1 MEISTQTGLPG
12 RRMLG
17 AIAGALA
24 VFWLQPVAQ
33 GQELQRNSLVS
44 AQNAAA
50 AKLSSEENNY
60 NLKVGPV
67 RFLMSAFAGFEFN
80 DNIGLS
86 ERNRI
91 ADFAVRFGID
101 LRAIWQITRL
111 NALSID
117 IGIGFQRYVNNPDVI
132 KGNLTIAPNSQIGFD
147 VYIADVVR
155 LNFHDRFEIRQDPID
170 GVTLSNLLN
179 FGRFLNTAGV
189 TMVAD
194 LNTVVITAGY
204 DHFNWVS
211 LNREFDY
218 LERADEQFTASVMYQ
233 IVPRTFVG
241 VEGTYSISNYRQN
254 VLNDSRGFSIGG
266 YLDWAVSP
274 YLRLVARAGFE
285 HRNFSGNVVNGFG
298 GGLYRDGSNL
308 DGWYASINIQHRINA
323 YLSQNLSAGR
333 TNELGYTSN
342 YNQLYYVRYSID
354 WRANSRLAIGLST
367 FYEAVQTSGGLL
379 DEDLTRWGAGV
390 SATYQLGLRMT
401 GAVRYNF
408 VTKDSNRPLQDYYQ
422 NRLTVDF
429 NYRF

>member
-1 MEISTQTGLPG
+1 MAAGL
-12 RRMLG
+12 
-17 AIAGALA
+17 LA
-24 VFWLQPVAQ
+24 VLAQ
-33 GQELQRNSLVS
+33 ATVSEGQELQRNSLVS
-44 AQNAAA
+44 AQNAARV
-50 AKLSSEENNY
+50 SSEENNY

-91 ADFAVRFGID
+91 GDFAVRFGID

-111 NALSID
+111 NSLSID
-117 IGIGFQRYVNNPDVI
+117 VGLGFQRYVSHPDVI

-147 VYIADVVR
+147 VYIADIVR

-189 TMVAD
+189 TMVID
-194 LNTVVITAGY
+194 LNSVIVTASY

-218 LERADEQFTASVMYQ
+218 LERADEQFSASIMYQ
-233 IVPRTFVG
+233 IVPRTYIG
-241 VEGTYSISNYRQN
+241 VEGSFSIVNYRDN
-254 VLNDSRGFSIGG
+254 TLNDSRGFSIGP
-266 YLDWAVSP
+266 YLDWAISP
-274 YLRLVARAGFE
+274 YLRLVARGGFE
-285 HRNFSGNVVNGFG
+285 HRTFSGNFVNGFF
-298 GGLYRDGSNL
+298 GGLYRDGSDLN
-308 DGWYASINIQHRINA
+308 GWYASLSVQHRINA
-323 YLSQNLSAGR
+323 YLTQNISAGR

-342 YNQLYYVRYSID
+342 FNQLYYVRYGID
-354 WRANSRLAIGLST
+354 WRANSRLTIGASA
-367 FYEAVQTSGGLL
+367 FYESVSTSGGLL

-390 SATYQLGLRMT
+390 SATYQFGLKMS
-401 GAVRYNF
+401 GSVRYNY
-408 VTKDSNRPLQDYYQ
+408 VTKDSNRALQDYYQ
-422 NRLTVDF
+422 NRLTLDF